1 MGWFSSGGYTSFL
14 RFREERDGLIQSL
27 TGWALEAGGPG
38 VSSVTSGK
46 LDPYVLICRM
56 GIVIGLLVHKP
67 DLRRDSAS

>member
-38 VSSVTSGK
+38 VSGK
-46 LDPYVLICRM
+46 LDPYVLVCRM

-67 DLRRDSAS
+67 GLRRDSAS